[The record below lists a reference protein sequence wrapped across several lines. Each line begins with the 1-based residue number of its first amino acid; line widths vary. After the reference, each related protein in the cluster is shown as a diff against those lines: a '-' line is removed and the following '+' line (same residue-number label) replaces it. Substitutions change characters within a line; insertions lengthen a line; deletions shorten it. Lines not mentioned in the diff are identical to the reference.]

1 MEERL
6 YNLASPKSELKTRRR
21 NLASTSLVFNIDQ
34 SRGSIQERRMM
45 SIDVEKKIQKDF
57 GAQDQRLKSPL
68 TGNNDA
74 FTLGLRIEKSHLDK
88 NSKFQG
94 QKHSNLER
102 KLSSRPKS
110 LRSI

>member
-45 SIDVEKKIQKDF
+45 SIDVEKRNSDGEDF
-57 GAQDQRLKSPL
+57 GAQDQRLK
-68 TGNNDA
+68 
-74 FTLGLRIEKSHLDK
+74 
-88 NSKFQG
+88 
-94 QKHSNLER
+94 
-102 KLSSRPKS
+102 
-110 LRSI
+110 

>member
-1 MEERL
+1 MEERV
-6 YNLASPKSELKTRRR
+6 YNLSSPKSELKTRRR

-34 SRGSIQERRMM
+34 SRASIQEKRMM
-45 SIDVEKKIQKDF
+45 SIDVEKKNQKDF
-57 GAQDQRLKSPL
+57 GAQDQRLESPL

-74 FTLGLRIEKSHLDK
+74 FTLGLRIEKSYLDK

-102 KLSSRPKS
+102 KMSS
-110 LRSI
+110 